1 MEVEPKSG
9 VQLVELEEDGVVL
22 GPQEGVQ
29 LPKSIGSLVEITLY
43 ALVGNPSTQT
53 MKVKGMIRNHEMVSL
68 IDFRNTHNFLDVVQ
82 LPNLKLPLDTSQI
95 LEVKVAN
102 GSIAKTLGICHGVT
116 VLTQGYKFVVDFNVL
131 HLGGCAV
138 VLGIQWLCT
147 LGEIIWDFK
156 LLTMR
161 FCYLGKEVFLQI
173 LHMSPSTFSEAD
185 KLFSRSKKKS
195 LVLQIAT
202 VNSAAFGD

>member
-1 MEVEPKSG
+1 MEVEPKYG

-173 LHMSPSTFSEAD
+173 LHMSPSTFSEVD

-202 VNSAAFGD
+202 VNSAALGD

>member
-1 MEVEPKSG
+1 MEVEPKYG

-68 IDFRNTHNFLDVVQ
+68 IDFGNTHNFPDVVE

-95 LEVKVAN
+95 LEAKVAN
-102 GSIAKTLGICHGVT
+102 GSIVKTLGICHGVT
-116 VLTQGYKFVVDFNVL
+116 VLIQGYKFVVDFNVL

-138 VLGIQWLCT
+138 VLGTQWLCT

-195 LVLQIAT
+195 SVLQIAT
-202 VNSAAFGD
+202 VNSAALGD